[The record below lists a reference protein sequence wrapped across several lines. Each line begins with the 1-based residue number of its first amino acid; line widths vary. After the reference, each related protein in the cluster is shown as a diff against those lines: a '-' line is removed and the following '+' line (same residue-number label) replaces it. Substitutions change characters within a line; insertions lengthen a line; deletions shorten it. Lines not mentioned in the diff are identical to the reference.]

1 MKFIPSYI
9 PLYAAGEFQ
18 RRLESLEA
26 MLQSC
31 TICPH
36 DCGNNRLN
44 NELARCYSG
53 YLPIISSYC
62 QHFGEE
68 PALGGAY
75 GVGNIFLGNCNLRC
89 VYCQNFQI
97 SQNWKTERLN
107 ETTFERMA
115 GMMLELQAKGVHA
128 IGFVS
133 PTHFVPQI
141 VRALSIA
148 ISQGLELPIIYNT
161 NAYDSVEVLKLLDG
175 IFDIYL
181 PDLKYSDDDFGYKYS
196 KVKSYSGISR
206 AAVKEMHRQVGSE
219 VVYGDDGLVK
229 RGLIIRH
236 LVLPNDIASSEE
248 TLRWIAKE
256 LDNRATLSVMS
267 QYYPTH
273 KALTTELLDR
283 RIRESE
289 YDKVL
294 RLLDT
299 FGFENGWAQEFESQ
313 DYYKPDFSDRLEP
326 FKVEV

>member
-9 PLYAAGEFQ
+9 PLYAAGEFE
-18 RRLESLEA
+18 RRLERLEA
-26 MLQSC
+26 LLQSC

-53 YLPIISSYC
+53 YFPIVSSYC

-148 ISQGLELPIIYNT
+148 IPQGLELPLIYNT

-196 KVKSYSGISR
+196 KVKSYAKISR
-206 AAVKEMHRQVGSE
+206 AAVKEMHRQVGSD
-219 VVYGDDGLVK
+219 VVYGGDGLVK

-256 LDNRATLSVMS
+256 LDNRVTLSVMS

-289 YDKVL
+289 Y
-294 RLLDT
+294 R
-299 FGFENGWAQEFESQ
+299 
-313 DYYKPDFSDRLEP
+313 
-326 FKVEV
+326 

>member
-18 RRLESLEA
+18 RRLERLEA
-26 MLQSC
+26 LLQSC

-53 YLPIISSYC
+53 YLPIVSSYC

-148 ISQGLELPIIYNT
+148 IPQGLELPLIYNT

-196 KVKSYSGISR
+196 RVKSYAKISR
-206 AAVKEMHRQVGSE
+206 AAVKEMHRQVGSD
-219 VVYGDDGLVK
+219 VVYGGDGLVK

-256 LDNRATLSVMS
+256 LDNRVTLSVMS

-289 YDKVL
+289 Y
-294 RLLDT
+294 R
-299 FGFENGWAQEFESQ
+299 
-313 DYYKPDFSDRLEP
+313 
-326 FKVEV
+326 

>member
-9 PLYAAGEFQ
+9 PLYESGELG
-18 RRLESLEA
+18 RRSDQLESMLEA
-26 MLQSC
+26 C
-31 TICPH
+31 TVCPH
-36 DCGNNRLN
+36 DCGNNRLK

-53 YLPIISSYC
+53 YLPVVSSYC

-68 PALGGAY
+68 PALGGTY

-97 SQNWKTERLN
+97 SQNWKEERKN
-107 ETTFERMA
+107 EVTFERMA
-115 GMMLELQAKGVHA
+115 EMMLELQAKGVHA

-141 VRALSIA
+141 VRALMIA
-148 ISQGLELPIIYNT
+148 IPQGLELPLIYNT
-161 NAYDSVEVLKLLDG
+161 NAYDSVEVLKLLEG
-175 IFDIYL
+175 VFDIYL

-196 KVKSYSGISR
+196 KVRSYTEISR
-206 AAVKEMHRQVGSE
+206 TAVKEMHRQVGSDL
-219 VVYGDDGLVK
+219 VYGDDELVK

-236 LVLPNDIASSEE
+236 LVLPNDIATSEE
-248 TLRWIAKE
+248 TLRWIAKD
-256 LDNRATLSVMS
+256 LDNRVTLSVMS

-289 YDKVL
+289 YNKVL
-294 RLLDT
+294 RLLDSL
-299 FGFENGWAQEFESQ
+299 GFENGWCQEFESQ

-326 FKVEV
+326 FKVEA